1 MSGMTI
7 NAEVASVRPSRLVA
21 EALVNGHDRTQVV
34 RRARAMGISR
44 DMADVVATVCC
55 KCGDSEGEPVRN
67 FSMADDSSNS

>member
-1 MSGMTI
+1 MSGMTL

-34 RRARAMGISR
+34 RRARALGISR

-55 KCGDSEGEPVRN
+55 KCGDSENEPGRQ
-67 FSMADDSSNS
+67 FAMADEASHS